1 VATKSKPKPIAIYTI
16 RSAAGGG
23 PREERRRKG
32 QELFDK
38 IRTLEKIV
46 GPEYVALIEGIE
58 DISEND
64 QLRAEFSSAFG
75 ALVRLC
81 TR

>member
-1 VATKSKPKPIAIYTI
+1 L
-16 RSAAGGG
+16 
-23 PREERRRKG
+23 EEI
-32 QELFDK
+32 E
-38 IRTLEKIV
+38 TLEKTL
-46 GPEYVALIEGIE
+46 GPEYVALIEGIQ
-58 DISEND
+58 DIAENE